1 MANEQSSGVKYVP
14 KFGRVLIKREIK
26 EKTAGGIYIPDAKRH
41 ARLEGVIIGL
51 GSTAGWTS
59 SYDDSGKEIRKR
71 EFDIGDKVLFG
82 RHAGAWIDASNKI
95 SGEENDDGTLF
106 ICQDED
112 ILAVIKE

>member
-1 MANEQSSGVKYVP
+1 MKYVP

-112 ILAVIKE
+112 ILAVIRE